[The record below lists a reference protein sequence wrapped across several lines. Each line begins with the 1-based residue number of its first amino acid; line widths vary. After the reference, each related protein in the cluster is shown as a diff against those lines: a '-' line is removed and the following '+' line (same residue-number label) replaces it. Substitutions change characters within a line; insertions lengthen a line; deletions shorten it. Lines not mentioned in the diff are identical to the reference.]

1 MLSNILL
8 TILGVYLVCWA
19 PVTALYGCAVVARY
33 RRATYE
39 KWALQY
45 KKENTKC

>member
-1 MLSNILL
+1 MLSTLL
-8 TILGVYLVCWA
+8 LIIIGIYLVCWA

-39 KWALQY
+39 KWTETY
-45 KKENTKC
+45 KMEQAK